1 MARLRPT
8 LRSLRRRTSIHEG
21 MEVIYRDLFVRE
33 LQRLGIE
40 DRFFPVGAAANHSL
54 LYLVLRCYVELP
66 LPRILDVGAGQTTL
80 LLDALRRRLGKGEI
94 VTLEHDAG
102 WAQRIGSQVT
112 HPVLQR
118 DLVEM
123 RLGGRTTLMHDT
135 TGLAG
140 PFQFII
146 MDAPPGTRRHSR
158 LGLLHLM
165 QTVMDRRDFVAVLD
179 DVQRG
184 AEWQTVLMCR
194 QWLRESGVSFR
205 QSELK
210 AAKRQWLCAG
220 GDLETATF
228 Y

>member
-1 MARLRPT
+1 
-8 LRSLRRRTSIHEG
+8 

-33 LQRLGIE
+33 LQRLSIE
-40 DRFFPVGAAANHSL
+40 DRFFPVGGAANHGL

-66 LPRILDVGAGQTTL
+66 VQRILDVGAGQTTL
-80 LLDALRRRLGKGEI
+80 LLDALHRRLGKGEI
-94 VTLEHDAG
+94 ITLEHDAG
-102 WAQRIGSQVT
+102 WAARIGAQVR
-112 HPVLQR
+112 HQVLRR
-118 DLVEM
+118 DLIPM
-123 RLGGRTTLMHDT
+123 RLAGQATLMHDT

-146 MDAPPGTRRHSR
+146 MDAPPGTRRYSR

-165 QTVMDRRDFVAVLD
+165 QTVMDRRDFIAILD

-184 AEWQTVLMCR
+184 GEWQTVRACR
-194 QWLRESGVSFR
+194 QWLWDSGLASR

-220 GDLETATF
+220 GALETAAF
-228 Y
+228 L